1 MKLRTK
7 TLAVVCMV
15 CTIFFIIMTSL
26 LHVIIMQSYS
36 QLEIKITTDHVT
48 RASNQFTHEYSSLL
62 SISYDWS
69 TWDDTYVFIEN
80 ANEQYI
86 QTNLDYVI
94 FEDIQINF
102 MIFYNESDS
111 LLFYKAFDFY
121 EKKEIILP
129 ASLFLFIDDNKDV
142 LLHHQNNDHS
152 LSGIIVYDQMQTPL
166 LISVTPILKS
176 NKEGPIRGTLLI
188 GRFLDEEKLNYFSTI
203 TQLSVS
209 VYPFSNLSFLFYQY
223 PFLSSNEDEIT
234 IQPINGTH
242 IAGYTVLDD
251 VFGNPVLFL
260 KVTLHREI
268 YNQGLNVLQNLFIA
282 LFITTVFM
290 IIVTILIIDK
300 FVTSRLTS
308 FSKSVGE
315 VQSIDDLRKNIDV
328 EGNDE
333 ISVLGKNINNM
344 LMSLQNLWAMKDSA
358 ELSLQK
364 KIEELEKFKTL
375 TIDREL
381 KMIELKRQIQEIK
394 DNGRR
399 EDVG

>member
-7 TLAVVCMV
+7 TLAVICMV

-36 QLEIKITTDHVT
+36 QLEIKTATDHVK
-48 RASNQFTHEYSSLL
+48 RVPNQFIHEYGSLL

-69 TWDDTYVFIEN
+69 TRDDTYVFIEN

-102 MIFYNESDS
+102 MIFYNESDC
-111 LLFYKAFDFY
+111 LLFHRAFDFN

-129 ASLFLFIDDNKDV
+129 PTLFMFIDDNKDV

-152 LSGIIVYDQMQTPL
+152 LSGIVVYDQIQTPL

-176 NKEGPIRGTLLI
+176 NKEGPIRGTLI
-188 GRFLDEEKLNYFSTI
+188 MGRFLDEEKLDYFSTI

-209 VYPFSNLSFLFYQY
+209 VYPFSNFSSLFYQY
-223 PFLSSNEDEIT
+223 PFLSTNENQIT
-234 IQPINGTH
+234 IQPTNETH
-242 IAGYTVLDD
+242 IAGYTLLDD
-251 VFGNPVLFL
+251 VFGNPILLL
-260 KVTLHREI
+260 KVSSNREI

-282 LFITTVFM
+282 LFVTTVFL

-315 VQSIDDLRKNIDV
+315 VQSFDDLHKDLDV
-328 EGNDE
+328 KGNDE
-333 ISVLGKNINNM
+333 ISLLGKNINSM
-344 LMSLQNLWAMKDSA
+344 LMSLQNIWAMKDSA

-381 KMIELKRQIQEIK
+381 KMIELKKQIQELRSN
-394 DNGRR
+394 DRR
-399 EDVG
+399 DDLG